1 MNIIPAIDLRGGCCV
16 RLFQGDY
23 AKETIYGENP
33 VEQALKW
40 QEAGADIIHLVDL
53 DGAKAGHIVNKEA
66 IKNICSAVSIP
77 CELGGG
83 IRSIEDAKQA
93 FELGVSR
100 VILGTVACEDP
111 SVAEE
116 FIKQFGTEKVVV
128 GIDAKDGKVAIR
140 GWVETSTV
148 DAFALAQNLY
158 LLGVSRIIYTVVALA
173 GIWCIS
179 TDIATDGALSGPNL
193 VSVQKLCSLVPDC
206 KIIASGG
213 VSAAEDI
220 LHLKQ
225 LNMANLEGVIV
236 GKALYDGR
244 ATFQELNQA
253 ALA

>member
-23 AKETIYGENP
+23 SKETIYGENP

-158 LLGVSRIIYTVVALA
+158 LLGVSRIIYT
-173 GIWCIS
+173 
-179 TDIATDGALSGPNL
+179 DIATDGALSGPNL